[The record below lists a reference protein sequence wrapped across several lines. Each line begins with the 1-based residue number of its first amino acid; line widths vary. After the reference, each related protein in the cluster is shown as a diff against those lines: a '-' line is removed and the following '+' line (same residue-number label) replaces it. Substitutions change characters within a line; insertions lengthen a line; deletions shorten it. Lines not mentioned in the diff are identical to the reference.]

1 MINRPQTLPSEVLSP
16 EGEMNADLAT
26 AAPRGEAPALETSEA
41 ESPEAIAW
49 EMARAAD
56 NRKGANIVLL
66 EVGQV
71 SYLADYF
78 AIATGQS
85 RAQVRAI
92 ADEILERVEER
103 FGRLPRNVSGQ
114 SDASWV
120 LLDYGDVVA
129 HVMLPEEREFYDL
142 EAFWGHASR
151 IDYVPELA

>member
-1 MINRPQTLPSEVLSP
+1 MINRSHPVPSDVVPRELDGVSP
-16 EGEMNADLAT
+16 GGESSV
-26 AAPRGEAPALETSEA
+26 AASSEA
-41 ESPEAIAW
+41 ASAEAIAW

-56 NRKGANIVLL
+56 NRKGSNIVLL
-66 EVGQV
+66 EVGEV

-78 AIATGQS
+78 AIATGFS

-92 ADEILERVEER
+92 SDEILERIEQE
-103 FGRLPRNVSGQ
+103 FGRLPRNISGQ
-114 SDASWV
+114 GDASWV

>member
-1 MINRPQTLPSEVLSP
+1 MTDRMINRSPAVASELAPQGGTTPGTAPTL
-16 EGEMNADLAT
+16 DR
-26 AAPRGEAPALETSEA
+26 AAPDSA
-41 ESPEAIAW
+41 EAIAW
-49 EMARAAD
+49 EMARAAED
-56 NRKGANIVLL
+56 RKGGQIVLL

-78 AIATGQS
+78 AIATGFS

-92 ADEILERVEER
+92 ADEIMERIEQR

-151 IDYVPELA
+151 IDYVPELG